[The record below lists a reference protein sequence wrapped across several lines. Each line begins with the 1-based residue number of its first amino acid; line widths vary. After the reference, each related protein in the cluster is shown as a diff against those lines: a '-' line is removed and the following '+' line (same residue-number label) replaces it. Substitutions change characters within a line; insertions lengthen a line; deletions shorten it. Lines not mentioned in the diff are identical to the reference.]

1 MFFLFYIPNPSQ
13 DFHIINDYTVP
24 QNAQMKMIIIFE
36 TNHIVR
42 GIGMKKSMFLKLVGI
57 LAVLTLMLVAC
68 SDPNNE
74 VKESNEASQESKS
87 TETNASEE
95 AAKTTVEITDAH
107 GTVTVPVNPKN
118 VVALDNRTFET
129 LADWNIDLVAVPK
142 DVMPSDSPYVKDDSV
157 QNVGNHREPNLEIIA
172 AANPELVII
181 GQRFA
186 GYYEDIKKIVPNAAV
201 IDLNVDVSE
210 EAATP
215 GENLTNG
222 LKNSTIA
229 LGQIFDKNEEA
240 NQLVADF
247 DKVIENAKSAYN
259 GTDTIMSVIVA
270 GGNIGFSAPH
280 SGRVWGPM
288 YEIFGWVPALE
299 VADATSDHQGD
310 EVSVEAIAQSNPDWL
325 FVLDRDAATSSATD
339 SVPAQD
345 VIDHSPALQ
354 NTTSVSKGQIVYAPA
369 DTYTNESIQT
379 YIELFENLAN
389 TLAK

>member
-1 MFFLFYIPNPSQ
+1 
-13 DFHIINDYTVP
+13 
-24 QNAQMKMIIIFE
+24 
-36 TNHIVR
+36 
-42 GIGMKKSMFLKLVGI
+42 MKKSMFLKLVGI
-57 LAVLTLMLVAC
+57 LAVLTLMLAAC
-68 SDPNNE
+68 SSNKTNE
-74 VKESNEASQESKS
+74 ESKS
-87 TETNASEE
+87 NEDKGSEE
-95 AAKTTVEITDAH
+95 VAKPTTVEITDAH

-129 LADWNIDLVAVPK
+129 LADWKIDLVAVPK
-142 DVMPSDSPYVKDDSV
+142 DVMPADSPYVKDDSV
-157 QNVGNHREPNLEIIA
+157 KNIGNHREPNLEIIA
-172 AANPELVII
+172 AANPELVIV

-186 GYYEDIKKIVPNAAV
+186 GYYEEIKKLVPNAVV

-215 GENLTNG
+215 GENLVNG

-240 NQLVADF
+240 KQVVADF

-259 GTDTIMSVIVA
+259 GTDKVMSVIV
-270 GGNIGFSAPH
+270 GGGDIGFAAPH

-288 YEIFGWVPALE
+288 YEMFGWAPALE
-299 VADATSDHQGD
+299 VADSTSDHKGD
-310 EVSVEAIAQSNPDWL
+310 EVSVEAIAESNPDWL
-325 FVLDRDAATSSATD
+325 FVLDRDAAISGEEN

-345 VIDHSPALQ
+345 VIANAPALQ
-354 NTTSVSKGQIVYAPA
+354 KTTAVSKKHIVYAPA

-389 TLAK
+389 TLAKAK

>member
-1 MFFLFYIPNPSQ
+1 
-13 DFHIINDYTVP
+13 
-24 QNAQMKMIIIFE
+24 
-36 TNHIVR
+36 
-42 GIGMKKSMFLKLVGI
+42 MKKSMFIKLVGI

-68 SDPNNE
+68 SDA
-74 VKESNEASQESKS
+74 SNKTDETNQESKAN
-87 TETNASEE
+87 EDNGSE
-95 AAKTTVEITDAH
+95 KVTKPTTVEITDAH

-129 LADWNIDLVAVPK
+129 LADWDIELVAVPK

-186 GYYEDIKKIVPNAAV
+186 GYYEDIKKLVPNAAV

-215 GENLTNG
+215 GENLVNG

-240 NQLVADF
+240 KQLVADF
-247 DKVIENAKSAYN
+247 DKVIEDAKSAYN
-259 GTDTIMSVIVA
+259 GTDTVMSVIVA
-270 GGNIGFSAPH
+270 GGDIGFSAPH

-299 VADATSDHQGD
+299 VADSTSDHKGD
-310 EVSVEAIAQSNPDWL
+310 EVSVEAIAQSNPNWL
-325 FVLDRDAATSSATD
+325 FVLDRDAATSDAGD
-339 SVPAQD
+339 SVPAKD
-345 VIDHSPALQ
+345 VIANSPALQ
-354 NTTSVSKGQIVYAPA
+354 NTTAVSTEHIIYAPA

-379 YIELFENLAN
+379 YIELFENIAN